1 MHVFPLERDGP
12 TNQRTD
18 KASYRVASPRL
29 KMELA
34 IFENTGERPAI
45 LEKVFCAIKT
55 LPPTSVE
62 AERAF
67 SAAGMFVTKLRSR
80 LSEKTINALIS

>member
-1 MHVFPLERDGP
+1 MIISYV
-12 TNQRTD
+12 QRGRIYWT
-18 KASYRVASPRL
+18 SLGLV
-29 KMELA
+29 
-34 IFENTGERPAI
+34 ENTGERPGI
-45 LEKVFCAIKT
+45 LEKVFWAIKT

-80 LSEKTINALIS
+80 LSEKTIDALIFLRKKTLVATK